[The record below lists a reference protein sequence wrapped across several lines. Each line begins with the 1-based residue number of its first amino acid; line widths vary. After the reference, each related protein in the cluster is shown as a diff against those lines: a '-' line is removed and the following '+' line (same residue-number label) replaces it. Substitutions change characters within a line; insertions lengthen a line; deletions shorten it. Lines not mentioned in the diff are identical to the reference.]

1 MFYRLSCKG
10 SAWKTHNIQILTPSV
25 HAFVRS
31 RSLGTCSR
39 MVPSTSPSQPPSSVN
54 EGNGVSSPCP
64 CAMFLPFY
72 RSISNELGWP
82 RTKGSESESKT
93 FLLLNYVSFVSFKI
107 IFVHFWSSC
116 TLQSSWGVVTCIY
129 DSLYLF
135 FFFMPR
141 SSLHPSAVPL
151 AYYSFLL
158 MLLILAHVMAH
169 NVYINWGNEVPL
181 QGTSLVYIVCFKTS
195 SCHVVFPLDHFP
207 IATDPSP

>member
-1 MFYRLSCKG
+1 MPCSIGFHARGVLGRPITYRFWPLQCM
-10 SAWKTHNIQILTPSV
+10 HV
-25 HAFVRS
+25 FVRS

-135 FFFMPR
+135 FFFN
-141 SSLHPSAVPL
+141 A
-151 AYYSFLL
+151 
-158 MLLILAHVMAH
+158 
-169 NVYINWGNEVPL
+169 PL
-181 QGTSLVYIVCFKTS
+181 QSSSFCSSPSLLFILVDVVNLS
-195 SCHVVFPLDHFP
+195 SCYG
-207 IATDPSP
+207 T